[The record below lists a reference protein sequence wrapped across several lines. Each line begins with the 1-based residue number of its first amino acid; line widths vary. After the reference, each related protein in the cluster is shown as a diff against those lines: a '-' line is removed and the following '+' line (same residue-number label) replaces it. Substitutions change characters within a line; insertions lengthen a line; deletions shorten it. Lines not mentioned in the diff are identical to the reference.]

1 MHKENDG
8 RRYGFSAVLRR
19 THGVVGRNME
29 LIQAWADDLSRVLAA
44 EPVLVS
50 DVRIGVFYT
59 AARLATGHVGVAFTP
74 RDVSDTVCC
83 PRTAAAAPPAGRVA
97 GQDAWTLAQYA
108 LTDVPL
114 RRAVGVAV
122 LNALSALAI
131 ERHGIPGGRLLPGV
145 DALAAAQVRPEDR
158 VLMIGGFVP
167 FIRALK
173 GRVADLWIVDKHPE
187 ALKADE
193 RDLWRDPARI
203 ADLAPE
209 ATVVI
214 ATGSALIEGGLDR
227 LLAVARGVRCF
238 VLAGPTASP
247 WPPPFFAR
255 GVHVLGGIRVRNPDK
270 LLQVVSEGG
279 SGYFFE
285 DFSEKVCVVR
295 ADAGPA
301 GTANA

>member
-1 MHKENDG
+1 
-8 RRYGFSAVLRR
+8 
-19 THGVVGRNME
+19 ME
-29 LIQAWADDLSRVLAA
+29 LIQAWVDDLGAVLGD
-44 EPVLVS
+44 ERVLVS
-50 DVRIGVFYT
+50 DLRMGVFYT
-59 AARLATGHVGVAFTP
+59 AARLSTGHVGVAFTP

-97 GQDAWTLAQYA
+97 GQDAWALSRYA

-145 DALAAAQVRPEDR
+145 DALAAAAVCAEDR

-187 ALKADE
+187 ALKPDE

-203 ADLAPE
+203 VDLAPT

-214 ATGSALIEGGLDR
+214 ATGSALIEGGLDG
-227 LLAVARGVRCF
+227 LLALARGVRCF

-270 LLQVVSEGG
+270 MLQVVSEGG

-295 ADAGPA
+295 TDAERGEMA
-301 GTANA
+301 KA